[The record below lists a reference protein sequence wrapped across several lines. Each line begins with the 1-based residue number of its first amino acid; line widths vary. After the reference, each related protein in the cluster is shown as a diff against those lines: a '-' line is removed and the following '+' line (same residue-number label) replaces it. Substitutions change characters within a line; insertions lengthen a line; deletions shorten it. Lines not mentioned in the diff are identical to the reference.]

1 VLQGDVE
8 DGRAQEEPERASAGG
23 LAAGGREEVEGQRQ
37 GGGPV
42 AGGREEGAG
51 WRSRSR
57 SRVWEA
63 EDWRRDRVGKS
74 PAFLEK
80 RAASRVSIRGRFFG
94 VGVPDKPV
102 GNQNVWRN
110 YFAFSA
116 HNMSISDSKQ
126 TLSRARL
133 LGMDGV

>member
-1 VLQGDVE
+1 MPAGT
-8 DGRAQEEPERASAGG
+8 GRPAAAEEGAAGSLLRRPCSRWQQLPAGAAGRRRGRPSAGG

-63 EDWRRDRVGKS
+63 EDGRRDRVGKS
-74 PAFLEK
+74 LAFLEK
-80 RAASRVSIRGRFFG
+80 RAGSRVSISS
-94 VGVPDKPV
+94 VGLIF
-102 GNQNVWRN
+102 WRWRP
-110 YFAFSA
+110 
-116 HNMSISDSKQ
+116 K
-126 TLSRARL
+126 
-133 LGMDGV
+133 

>member
-1 VLQGDVE
+1 MLQGDVE

-23 LAAGGREEVEGQRQ
+23 LAAGGREEVEGQSQ

-80 RAASRVSIRGRFFG
+80 RAASRVSIRGPIFLALAFQISRLVIKTFG
-94 VGVPDKPV
+94 E
-102 GNQNVWRN
+102 
-110 YFAFSA
+110 
-116 HNMSISDSKQ
+116 II
-126 TLSRARL
+126 L
-133 LGMDGV
+133 LFPLII

>member
-23 LAAGGREEVEGQRQ
+23 LAAGGREEVEGQSQ

-63 EDWRRDRVGKS
+63 EDGRRDRVGKS
-74 PAFLEK
+74 LAFLEK
-80 RAASRVSIRGRFFG
+80 RAGSRVSISS
-94 VGVPDKPV
+94 VGLD
-102 GNQNVWRN
+102 
-110 YFAFSA
+110 FLALAFQ
-116 HNMSISDSKQ
+116 IS
-126 TLSRARL
+126 
-133 LGMDGV
+133 